1 MPPASSPN
9 VTWQEG
15 GVPPAAKE
23 AALGHKGAVV
33 WLTGLSGAGK
43 SAVATTL
50 EAALASR
57 GVATA
62 LLDGDNVRH
71 GLCADLG
78 FSEADR
84 AENVRRVGEVA
95 KLMADAGLIV
105 IAALVSP
112 YAAHR
117 DAVRAR
123 LPEGRFVEVWADAP
137 LSVCEARDPKR
148 LYAAARAGKL
158 AGLTGVDAP
167 YEAPPSPEITLAC
180 DGRTPPAVLAG
191 AIVAHLESTGL
202 IPTGARANTTA
213 CGAQGAVVPMPS
225 AAAARV
231 AQAQRAVDSSA
242 AKK

>member
-1 MPPASSPN
+1 MP
-9 VTWQEG
+9 T
-15 GVPPAAKE
+15 AAKE
-23 AALGHKGAVV
+23 AALGHKGCVV

-43 SAVATTL
+43 SAVATAL
-50 EAALASR
+50 EAALAGR

-95 KLMADAGLIV
+95 KLMADAGLV
-105 IAALVSP
+105 AIAALVSP

-123 LPEGRFVEVWADAP
+123 LPPGRFVEVHVDAP
-137 LSVCEARDPKR
+137 LSVCEARDPKQ

-167 YEAPPSPEITLAC
+167 YEAPPSPELTLAC
-180 DGRTPPAVLAG
+180 DGRTPPAALA
-191 AIVAHLESTGL
+191 ATVVSHLEAAG
-202 IPTGARANTTA
+202 IVPPRRAVA
-213 CGAQGAVVPMPS
+213 EGAVVPLP
-225 AAAARV
+225 AVAAARV
-231 AQAQRAVDSSA
+231 AQAQRVDGKA
-242 AKK
+242 AA